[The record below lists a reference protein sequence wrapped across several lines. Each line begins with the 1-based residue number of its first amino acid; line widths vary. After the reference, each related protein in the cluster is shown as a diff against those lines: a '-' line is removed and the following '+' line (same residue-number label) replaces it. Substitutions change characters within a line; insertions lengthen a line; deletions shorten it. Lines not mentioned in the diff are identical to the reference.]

1 MTDETKPIDPNVI
14 AAQPAVMAG
23 QGSVIRAKVQ
33 VTRAGTGKVEDYD
46 LTFTSLPD
54 EQPTGE
60 NSPQGE

>member
-1 MTDETKPIDPNVI
+1 MTDETKPIDPNAI

-23 QGSVIRAKVQ
+23 QGSVIRATIQ

-54 EQPTGE
+54 EQRKGQE
-60 NSPQGE
+60 S